1 MGGCTQAMGSIHLPV
16 LFIFVDWKVLFR
28 ADVVVVVV
36 VVVVVW
42 TCFFYWFLL

>member
-36 VVVVVW
+36 VW
-42 TCFFYWFLL
+42 TCFFNWFLL